1 MSQLFLAGPWWRSIP
16 NVISLSRLACTP
28 ILLVAA
34 FAGYPVLFRWLLLI
48 CLLSDIADG
57 WIARRFNLRSEFGA
71 KLDSRADM
79 AVQAVGFAG
88 MWNLHRAF
96 VSDYRLPLFFM
107 VALYLTESLLALFR
121 YGRIS
126 SFHTLL
132 SRLAAYAQGIF
143 LIWLLFWGFLPFVF
157 YLAIGLTL
165 LASFEEMLLL
175 YVLPAWEADV
185 GGFYWVLKRKRVL
198 AR

>member
-1 MSQLFLAGPWWRSIP
+1 MSQVFLAGPWWRRVP

-28 ILLVAA
+28 VLLLAA
-34 FAGYPVLFRWLLLI
+34 FAGHPALFRWLLLI
-48 CLLSDIADG
+48 CLISDIADG

-79 AVQAVGFAG
+79 AVQVVGFAG

-96 VSDYRLPLFFM
+96 VSDYRLPLLFM
-107 VALYLTESLLALFR
+107 VAIYLAESSLALWR
-121 YGRIS
+121 YRRIS

-143 LIWLLFWGFLPFVF
+143 LIWLLFWGFLPVVF
-157 YLAIGLTL
+157 YLAVGLTV
-165 LASFEEMLLL
+165 LASFEEMLILC
-175 YVLPAWEADV
+175 VLPAWEADV
-185 GGFYWVLKRKRVL
+185 GGLYWILKRKRVP

>member
-1 MSQLFLAGPWWRSIP
+1 MSQVFLAGPWWRSVP
-16 NVISLSRLACTP
+16 NVISLSRFACTP
-28 ILLVAA
+28 ILLMAA
-34 FAGYPVLFRWLLLI
+34 FAGHPDLFRWLLLI
-48 CLLSDIADG
+48 CLISDIADG

-88 MWNLHRAF
+88 MWNLHRAV
-96 VSDYRLPLFFM
+96 VSDYRLPLLFM
-107 VALYLTESLLALFR
+107 VAMYLTESLLARLR

-143 LIWLLFWGFLPFVF
+143 LIWLLFWGFLPLIF
-157 YLAIGLTL
+157 YLAVGLTV
-165 LASFEEMLLL
+165 LASFEEMLIL

-185 GGFYWVLKRKRVL
+185 GGLYWVLKRKRVL